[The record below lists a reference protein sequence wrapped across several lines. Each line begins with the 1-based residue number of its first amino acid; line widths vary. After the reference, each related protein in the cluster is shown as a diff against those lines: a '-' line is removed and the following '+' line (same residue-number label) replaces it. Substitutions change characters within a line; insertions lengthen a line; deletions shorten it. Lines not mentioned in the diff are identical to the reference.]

1 MRMIKMKRIRKIIYL
16 TVYLFYLKFNI
27 NTIYLLA
34 SIHGVIL
41 CNNKI
46 NLLQNS
52 MSVNKILF

>member
-1 MRMIKMKRIRKIIYL
+1 MIKMKRIRKIIYL